1 MSCDLRVLLALL
13 AGFGP
18 APRALEGTAWS
29 RRLTLYVACWLR
41 GGGEPGCALEASLVI
56 PPGSS
61 LAAWL
66 TWLVT
71 WT

>member
-18 APRALEGTAWS
+18 APRALEGTAWES
-29 RRLTLYVACWLR
+29 PTDAIR
-41 GGGEPGCALEASLVI
+41 GLLVTWWRGARVCTGGFPGD